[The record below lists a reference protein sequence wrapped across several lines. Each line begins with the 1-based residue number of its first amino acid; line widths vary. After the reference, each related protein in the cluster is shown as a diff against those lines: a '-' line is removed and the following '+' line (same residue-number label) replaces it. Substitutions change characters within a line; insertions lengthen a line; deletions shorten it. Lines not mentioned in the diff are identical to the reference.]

1 MYVIR
6 LGRQLGSSRFIRCR
20 WFRSNKFLHQHIYS
34 FLFDFVRVSLR
45 PPPTFNHS
53 QQCLIEM
60 HVSLI
65 VIDSEINFALEQ
77 NCVQLNFV
85 LRAGV
90 H

>member
-1 MYVIR
+1 
-6 LGRQLGSSRFIRCR
+6 
-20 WFRSNKFLHQHIYS
+20 
-34 FLFDFVRVSLR
+34 VRVSLR

-90 H
+90 HIEVDSVLSDEWMLCKSATIKLFVHK